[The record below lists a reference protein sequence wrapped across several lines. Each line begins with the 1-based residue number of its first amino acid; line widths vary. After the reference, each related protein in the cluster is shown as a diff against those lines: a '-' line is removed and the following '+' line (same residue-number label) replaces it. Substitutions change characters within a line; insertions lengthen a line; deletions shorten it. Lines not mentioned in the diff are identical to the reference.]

1 MGPEGRV
8 AATEGWRSAAERGGL
23 AWVAAWSATALTTS
37 DPPRRLVFLSTDRL
51 FEYHAKLANRMAA
64 HLQLTCE
71 TIDSFAWLSAGML
84 STNAATAQASANA
97 YHEHLVRC
105 ASKTGYDAVFVAE
118 PGLFDQLAAFSAAR
132 PPDLL
137 WRGRGAYQDLF
148 RFLAL
153 RFLANPDSV
162 LKCESVHAQ
171 WKWIEQNARGIKV
184 PSPQRHAE
192 VAKLP
197 QAEQQLV
204 PACWRSRFLSLREVV
219 EERNVR
225 SAHLRAASN
234 LPRNCQQVL
243 FYEFPTRSGRA
254 PT

>member
-8 AATEGWRSAAERGGL
+8 AATEGWRGAAERGGL
-23 AWVAAWSATALTTS
+23 AWVAAWSANALTTP
-37 DPPRRLVFLSTDRL
+37 DLPRRLVFLSTDRL

-71 TIDSFAWLSAGML
+71 TIDSCAWLSAGML

-162 LKCESVHAQ
+162 LGCESVHAQ
-171 WKWIEQNARGIKV
+171 WKWLEQNSRGIKF
-184 PSPQRHAE
+184 PLLNAMLKLQNYLRLNNNSFPPAGE
-192 VAKLP
+192 VD
-197 QAEQQLV
+197 
-204 PACWRSRFLSLREVV
+204 SFLREVV

-225 SAHLRAASN
+225 SAHLRAAGN